1 MCKVFAEESTPNQS
15 NWPEINLYLHYIYRK
30 IKREGWMV
38 QYYFSKV
45 RST

>member
-1 MCKVFAEESTPNQS
+1 MCKVFAEESTPNQI

-30 IKREGWMV
+30 IKREGLLV
-38 QYYFSKV
+38 QYYFLKV